1 MKKILTVGL
10 LFICSCTFAQYSPK
24 DVMAKLK
31 VQSVPFDG
39 TGEDGRIRGSAVD
52 VEDGELSRKIYSN
65 AQLTEWWDMKESADA
80 VYYCWF
86 QIDNPSHKNK
96 YFFISLNAMGDYWT
110 YIMASVAPNGKIDDW
125 IDASVIGSAYLE
137 TDAQRPFRNP
147 VIMQYRVLANGDVLI
162 SRIMP
167 TSSESISLGR
177 INDFHGC
184 RQDTTYR
191 LDQDGKFQVVGVMKY
206 TPQLYTVQMLSD
218 PDYHVWNGSET
229 PVSE

>member
-1 MKKILTVGL
+1 MKTIVTTVL
-10 LFICSCTFAQYSPK
+10 LLLCTCSYAQYTTK
-24 DVMAKLK
+24 DAMARVK
-31 VQSVPFDG
+31 VQNPPFDDTKISG
-39 TGEDGRIRGSAVD
+39 TILGQGIE
-52 VEDGELSRKIYSN
+52 VEDGVLSRKVYSN
-65 AQLTEWWDMKESADA
+65 AQLTEWWDMKEYPDFS
-80 VYYCWF
+80 YYCIA
-86 QIDNPSHKNK
+86 QIDNPSHQNN
-96 YFFISLNAMGDYWT
+96 YFYISLNDAGDFWT
-110 YIMASVAPNGKIDDW
+110 YIIASVDSDGNLEDW

-191 LDQDGKFQVVGVMKY
+191 LDQDGKFQVVGLP
-206 TPQLYTVQMLSD
+206 TIDL
-218 PDYHVWNGSET
+218 
-229 PVSE
+229 